1 MLKQLL
7 VVTFSLASTNAF
19 ANVSVPVTGTVE
31 SKCVLVTDT
40 VGIYGNPLPNTL
52 STDPID
58 GGVIPI
64 VRYDVLQAN
73 FYKAKITYP
82 NTFSESP
89 DLVDVVNWT
98 GDVTVG
104 EVSDATMSGYDTS
117 KIEYN
122 NVTEIDLTIAGS
134 TWFKIE
140 SEAEYGYDRAFPA
153 GTYRTVVTAECI
165 AL

>member
-1 MLKQLL
+1 MLKQHL

-31 SKCVLVTDT
+31 SKCVLATDT

-122 NVTEIDLTIAGS
+122 NVTEVDLTIAGS

>member
-122 NVTEIDLTIAGS
+122 NVTEVDLTIAGS

>member
-7 VVTFSLASTNAF
+7 VVTLSLISVNAF
-19 ANVSVPVTGTVE
+19 ANVSVPVTGTVQ

>member
-7 VVTFSLASTNAF
+7 VVTFSLVSVNAF

-31 SKCVLVTDT
+31 SKCILVTDT

-122 NVTEIDLTIAGS
+122 NVTEVDLTIAGS

>member
-7 VVTFSLASTNAF
+7 VVTFSLVSVNAF
-19 ANVSVPVTGTVE
+19 ANVSVPVTGTVQ

>member
-7 VVTFSLASTNAF
+7 VVTFSLVSVNAF
-19 ANVSVPVTGTVE
+19 ANVSVPVTGTVQ

-122 NVTEIDLTIAGS
+122 NVTEVDLTIAGS

>member
-7 VVTFSLASTNAF
+7 VVTFSLVSVNAF

>member
-7 VVTFSLASTNAF
+7 VVTFSLVSVNAF

-122 NVTEIDLTIAGS
+122 NVTEVDLTIAGS

>member
-7 VVTFSLASTNAF
+7 VVTFSLVSANAF

-122 NVTEIDLTIAGS
+122 NVTEVDLTIAGS

>member
-1 MLKQLL
+1 
-7 VVTFSLASTNAF
+7 
-19 ANVSVPVTGTVE
+19 
-31 SKCVLVTDT
+31 

>member
-7 VVTFSLASTNAF
+7 VVTFSLVSTNAF

-122 NVTEIDLTIAGS
+122 NVTEVDLTIAGS

-140 SEAEYGYDRAFPA
+140 SEAKYGYDRAFPA

>member
-7 VVTFSLASTNAF
+7 VVTFSLVSVNAF

-122 NVTEIDLTIAGS
+122 NVTEVDFERPVRRPPS
-134 TWFKIE
+134 
-140 SEAEYGYDRAFPA
+140 SCHQCR
-153 GTYRTVVTAECI
+153 
-165 AL
+165 

>member
-1 MLKQLL
+1 
-7 VVTFSLASTNAF
+7 
-19 ANVSVPVTGTVE
+19 
-31 SKCVLVTDT
+31 
-40 VGIYGNPLPNTL
+40 L

-140 SEAEYGYDRAFPA
+140 SEAEYGYDREFTA

>member
-7 VVTFSLASTNAF
+7 VVTFSLVSVNAF
-19 ANVSVPVTGTVE
+19 ANVSVPVTGTVQ

-122 NVTEIDLTIAGS
+122 NVTEVDLTIAGS

-140 SEAEYGYDRAFPA
+140 SEAE
-153 GTYRTVVTAECI
+153 
-165 AL
+165 

>member
-1 MLKQLL
+1 MKKLL
-7 VVTFSLASTNAF
+7 FLIPAVLATSAVQ
-19 ANVSVPVTGTVE
+19 ANIPINGTVE